1 MEGGV
6 LTLIRSIVHGASA
19 EVAAVWLEDRRVA
32 PPAVNTG
39 DVSRHMSPALPVAYA
54 GGGAG
59 ALSPDRARSALEGLK
74 HTVN

>member
-19 EVAAVWLEDRRVA
+19 EVAAVWLEERRVA

-54 GGGAG
+54 GGGG
-59 ALSPDRARSALEGLK
+59 WSPEP
-74 HTVN
+74 